1 MTEFVLGD
9 ATPGLEENVRQV
21 FINIEELPNE
31 LVYKLEEVEFTFSG
45 YRFGFD
51 DWKQVE
57 YYAPRMPRG
66 LLEQFPCLE
75 YMLTDYW
82 REATRHTPLDE
93 IEYRK
98 QIAESKEE

>member
-1 MTEFVLGD
+1 MTEFL
-9 ATPGLEENVRQV
+9 AKQPLLEENIREVL
-21 FINIEELPNE
+21 INLEELPNE
-31 LVYKLEEVEFTFSG
+31 LIYKLDDVGFTFSG

-57 YYAPRMPRG
+57 YYSSRMPKG

-82 REATRHTPLDE
+82 KEATRHTPLDE

-98 QIAESKEE
+98 QIAGAKEE